1 MNGATLINRLIVLIH
16 LGPPFSFIVFLLF
29 IPVCCHPLAIF
40 VIFSFFFLQK
50 ENIKRYL
57 SKFFTNATGCFRGNF
72 LGGNVI
78 LMLVLC
84 TPDDRGDS

>member
-40 VIFSFFFLQK
+40 VIFLFFFYK
-50 ENIKRYL
+50 KKT
-57 SKFFTNATGCFRGNF
+57 SKDICQSFSRMLLAASG
-72 LGGNVI
+72 VI
-78 LMLVLC
+78 FWGVM
-84 TPDDRGDS
+84 SS